1 MSASRRIVAWAGL
14 SLDGYT
20 SGPDGPAGDSWLHEQ
35 AVHPQTAEY
44 FEGIWRGADT
54 ILLGR
59 TNYEGFHSVWPGITR
74 DENTDPRTR
83 ELGRWL
89 HTTEKVVVSRT
100 LTEARWENSRIAR
113 DLASEVEELR
123 DQPGRDILVANS
135 ASVIAEL
142 LRLDLI
148 DDLRLFVIP
157 VLVGGGLRLF
167 PDGVNARFTTAG
179 VTALA
184 NGVVGLHL
192 TRR

>member
-1 MSASRRIVAWAGL
+1 MSTSRRIVAWAGL

-20 SGPDGPAGDSWLHEQ
+20 SGPDGPAGDSWLHER
-35 AVHPQTAEY
+35 ALHPQTAEY

-54 ILLGR
+54 LLLGR

-74 DENTDPRTR
+74 DEETDPRTR

-89 HTTEKVVVSRT
+89 DATEKVVVSRT

-113 DLASEVEELR
+113 DLVSEVEELR
-123 DQPGRDILVANS
+123 DQPGRDVLVANS

-167 PDGVNARFTTAG
+167 PDGVDIRFTTAG
-179 VTALA
+179 VAALG

-192 TRR
+192 PRC